1 MTRRSAYLTVVLLAC
16 SMWSTVPSVGAD
28 PVNRGVHFDQIQGF
42 SVSGDVLDVSGWST
56 TSLDEVTW
64 YLSDLDTQERLVE
77 GGFLD
82 HVLPDGEDRWTWD
95 LGVNVSGIDCTCA
108 LHVVAGESVSL
119 IVVYIG
125 SPTSWRPV
133 WNKAPPGF
141 IPMVDGANAT
151 LLLDIIFPPG
161 RGAELNAHGLR
172 CPSTANGVC
181 QGEAEPFSVP
191 VVPDGAGYHLDLRW
205 SAWSTN
211 SLWNISS
218 FAVTDTLLASTKT
231 VTMVLLLDDDIPS
244 VTIDAPQ
251 VGMKDAM
258 VRVAMD
264 AQDVD
269 SGLVEVVSTSVRSP
283 SGTYLEASDISFD
296 GTTVRFV
303 PTTSGVWMVHAEVV
317 DAVGHR
323 NESQAEV
330 SVRNLPPEL
339 DLRLDGGRIVSGEQ
353 VTLPAASSFELN
365 ASQSTD
371 TPSDVHAL
379 TFVWWVNE
387 DTRIVDRSYLTQDD
401 FSDAGVHAVRVEVVD
416 GEGASTEVAFSLT
429 IEEPETRSLG
439 EQRWFGSLSL
449 VVSVTVLGLLVV
461 AKRAME
467 QEEIPT
473 WPGAGVD
480 HDDSGATVDRAEA

>member
-1 MTRRSAYLTVVLLAC
+1 MTRRSATLTVVLLAL
-16 SMWSTVPSVGAD
+16 SMWSAVPSATAGT
-28 PVNRGVHFDQIQGF
+28 VNRGVHFDQMQGF
-42 SVSGDVLDVSGWST
+42 SVSGDVLGVSGWST
-56 TSLDEVTW
+56 MSLDEVSW
-64 YLSDLDTQERLVE
+64 FLLDLDTHERIAE
-77 GGFLD
+77 GTFLD

-95 LGVNVSGIDCTCA
+95 LGVNVSDVDCTCG
-108 LHVVAGESVSL
+108 LQVVAGESVSL

-125 SPTSWRPV
+125 SATSWRPV

-141 IPMVDGANAT
+141 ISMVDGANAT

-161 RGAELNAHGLR
+161 RGAELTAHGLR
-172 CPSTANGVC
+172 CPSTASGVC

-205 SAWSTN
+205 LAWSAH

-218 FAVTDTLLASTKT
+218 FAVSDTLLASTES

-251 VGMKDAM
+251 VGMKDNM
-258 VRVAMD
+258 VRVALD

-269 SGLVEVVSTSVRSP
+269 SGIVDVLSTSVRSP
-283 SGTYLEASDISFD
+283 LGTYLDASDISFD
-296 GTTVRFV
+296 GATVRFT
-303 PTTSGVWMVHAEVV
+303 PTTSGVWTVHAEVV

-330 SVRNLPPEL
+330 LVRNLPPEL
-339 DLRLDGGRIVSGEQ
+339 DLRLDGGRILSGEH

-371 TPSDVHAL
+371 TQSDVHAL
-379 TFVWWVNE
+379 TFVWWVND

-401 FSDAGVHAVRVEVVD
+401 IADAGVHAVRVEVVD
-416 GEGASTEVAFSLT
+416 SEGASTEVAFTLT

-439 EQRWFGSLSL
+439 EQRWFGSFSL
-449 VVSVTVLGLLVV
+449 VVSVAVLGLLVV
-461 AKRAME
+461 AKRALE